1 MAESRKLISKGIDLD
16 SRQHGLKKR
25 YISGTL
31 QVARRPLLASLSA
44 FIAVAEV
51 LTIIVSSLFIGL
63 FVLRSIT
70 LGKFVVRRSRF
81 RLLR

>member
-1 MAESRKLISKGIDLD
+1 M
-16 SRQHGLKKR
+16 
-25 YISGTL
+25 L
-31 QVARRPLLASLSA
+31 QMTRRPFLASLSA

-51 LTIIVSSLFIGL
+51 LAIIVSSLFIGL